1 MLVISVFICFK
12 YFFNIQTFNN
22 NLIYKLLYIGKTHSG
37 GNLEKP
43 QLINFIAKT
52 MEDSGFKVYKNF
64 KTSHKIIDIYAV
76 LPTTI
81 GDFGVV
87 VACNT
92 YDKELQVGVDLL
104 KEMEKVQESIK
115 ASKVL
120 IVTSAYYTDQAK
132 NYAIRKNI
140 KLVDRDNLLE
150 MANKYQMDTK
160 QTTLDNS
167 DEGEPVYIEEEYPDY
182 TYDASDMEYIMQRR
196 DAQPTFYKNTLYRQD
211 VTAEN
216 QGSIFPHPSRPRGS
230 FGQSSLDNYET
241 QEYGTGQLVLM
252 LFKNPLILIVFVVI
266 FSYLIAIIS
275 GSMFKLTKGMVGL
288 VEMVAALFLSYLL
301 PLFTDRNA
309 DFIVKGTFIFF
320 ISLIILILLIFV

>member
-1 MLVISVFICFK
+1 M
-12 YFFNIQTFNN
+12 
-22 NLIYKLLYIGKTHSG
+22 G

-132 NYAIRKNI
+132 NYARRKNI

-150 MANKYQMDTK
+150 MAKKYQMNTK

-167 DEGEPVYIEEEYPDY
+167 DQEEPSYIEEEYPEY

-196 DAQPTFYKNTLYRQD
+196 DAQPNFYKNTLYRQD
-211 VTAEN
+211 DTVN
-216 QGSIFPHPSRPRGS
+216 KRNSRFSSSHHPRSS
-230 FGQSSLDNYET
+230 YGQVNLDNYET
-241 QEYGTGQLVLM
+241 QEYGMGQLVSM
-252 LFKNPLILIVFVVI
+252 LFKNPLILIVLVVI
-266 FSYLIAIIS
+266 FSYIIATLAVS
-275 GSMFKLTKGMVGL
+275 VFKLSRGMSGL
-288 VEMVAALFLSYLL
+288 IEMVAALFLSYGLSL
-301 PLFTDRNA
+301 YTDRNA

-320 ISLIILILLIFV
+320 IALIILILLIFV